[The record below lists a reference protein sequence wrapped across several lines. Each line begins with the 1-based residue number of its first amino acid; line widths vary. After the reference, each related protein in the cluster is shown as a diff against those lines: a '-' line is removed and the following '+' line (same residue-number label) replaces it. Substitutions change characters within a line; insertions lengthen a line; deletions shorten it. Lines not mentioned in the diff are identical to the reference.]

1 MNIQTLPIQL
11 ENDKNVLYFTSI
23 YQCWDVMNLMLSQCW
38 YNIDLALY
46 QYYYFF
52 YVIFIIFKIKNTT
65 YINAGGIL

>member
-46 QYYYFF
+46 QYIY
-52 YVIFIIFKIKNTT
+52 IFLMWFS
-65 YINAGGIL
+65 

>member
-52 YVIFIIFKIKNTT
+52 NVIFIIFKIKNTT
-65 YINAGGIL
+65 YINAGVIL